1 MFVSRCVAY
10 PFNAKQP
17 LDMTKRPLKVTKQ
30 QLETIC
36 SRFQVI
42 LPSLLSF
49 LSSFLISYRKCNYLY
64 TFALTIQ
71 YGMYINIYIND
82 RDIENERKRKVKKGR
97 TKETFWI
104 RCNVSDGRSRIPFYA
119 RNRL

>member
-49 LSSFLISYRKCNYLY
+49 LSSFLIASAIIY
-64 TFALTIQ
+64 TSALTIQ

-82 RDIENERKRKVKKGR
+82 RDIENERKRKVKKDR